1 MNETIQIDIT
11 FRQLLINAIEKIA
24 ASKKLKYSIDSCTSV
39 SINSTET
46 MDLTDIGLDNIGI
59 TLADDFALVVISGV
73 QYEFESWRYKEI
85 KNLVNDFTK
94 LLVKHL

>member
-39 SINSTET
+39 STNSTET